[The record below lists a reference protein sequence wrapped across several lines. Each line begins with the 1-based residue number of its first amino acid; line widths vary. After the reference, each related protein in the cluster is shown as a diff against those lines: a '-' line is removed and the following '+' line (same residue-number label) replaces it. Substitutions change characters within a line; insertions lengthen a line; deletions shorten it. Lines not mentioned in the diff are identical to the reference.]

1 MKRLEADILVI
12 GSGIAGICASLSAK
26 QKGKEVLVLARDGG
40 ASAISSGALDLAD
53 HPLAIPGKP
62 EQWELN
68 IERNLEEILA
78 RKPSHPY
85 HLISGDAQGLIKDF
99 EESLKL
105 VFKEN
110 GFLRGDSRKNKL
122 IFNQLGTFKPTAYFQ
137 TYLLSL
143 DDLKGKS
150 LVLAVGFKN
159 LAGFDLDFFRKNFLY
174 WTERLGVKIKLEI
187 LEIDLERSKTFNSL
201 ELSRWLEENSEQ
213 VKEKIAG
220 ALSSK
225 PADLVIFPSVFPLEK
240 RAEILEEIKR
250 ETGAEVRELLA
261 LPPSVPGRR
270 LERFLEKRLKE
281 EGIEK
286 IKARAISYK
295 AENKKLLSIL
305 ARAGKQEL
313 EICFDKLVLA
323 TGGFLSGGIYKQG
336 DFREGIL
343 GLQVFSGSR
352 VLEKKI
358 FTEKLT
364 GLHIVEPH
372 PVFAVGLGANPRLQA
387 IDEQGRVVFE
397 NLYLAGSIL
406 TGANYI
412 FDGTGG
418 GVALITGLKAGIN
431 SSQL

>member
-1 MKRLEADILVI
+1 MKRLETEILII
-12 GSGIAGICASLSAK
+12 GAGLAGVCAGLSLSRA
-26 QKGKEVLVLARDGG
+26 GKKVLVLARDGG
-40 ASAISSGALDLAD
+40 ASAMSSGALDLAD
-53 HPLAIPGKP
+53 DPLAIPGKP

-68 IERNLEEILA
+68 LERNLEEILA

-85 HLISGDAQGLIKDF
+85 QLISGDAQELIKDF
-99 EESLKL
+99 EESRKL

-110 GFLRGDSRKNKL
+110 GFLWGDSQKNKL

-137 TYLLSL
+137 SHLLSL

-159 LAGFDLDFFRKNFLY
+159 LAGFDLDFFCKNFLY
-174 WTERLGVKIKLEI
+174 WTERFGVKLELEI
-187 LEIDLERSKTFNSL
+187 LEIDLGRARTFNSL
-201 ELSRWLEENSEQ
+201 ELSCWLEENLQQAE
-213 VKEKIAG
+213 EKILG
-220 ALSSK
+220 ALRSK
-225 PADLVIFPSVFPLEK
+225 SAELLIFPGIFPLEK
-240 RAEILEEIKR
+240 RKEIFSRIKK
-250 ETGAEVRELLA
+250 ESGAEVRELLA

-295 AENKKLLSIL
+295 AENKRLISIL
-305 ARAGKQEL
+305 AKAGKQEL

-336 DFREGIL
+336 DFGEGIL
-343 GLQVFSGSR
+343 GLKVFLGAKPLKR
-352 VLEKKI
+352 I

-364 GLHIVEPH
+364 GLHIIEPH
-372 PVFAVGLGANPRLQA
+372 PVFAVGLGANSRLQA
-387 IDEQGRVVFE
+387 VDERGRAIFE

-431 SSQL
+431 TNQL